1 MSERDLR
8 CVLMVNFVVC
18 DDNAEILN
26 QINSII
32 DEEMLKNKM
41 EYQCHLFDD
50 YDNSFMKLMRS
61 KLPFRIY
68 ILDIETPSS
77 SGIDI
82 ARVIRK
88 IDIESVIIFLTSHDE
103 LGYTILK
110 NEFLFLSFINKYD
123 DYPKHLSKSISKAL
137 DVLGKKGV
145 IRFEDRGAIYT
156 IPINDILYITR
167 DSIERKVIINTDYSQ
182 LSVNKTLMDMS
193 EMLGDVFVQSHRSCI
208 INSTRVSIVNLAKKK
223 ITFDTG
229 VEIDW
234 LSPKYKK
241 EVSKL

>member
-1 MSERDLR
+1 
-8 CVLMVNFVVC
+8 MVNFVVC
-18 DDNAEILN
+18 DDNAEILS

-32 DEEMLKNKM
+32 DEEMIKNKM
-41 EYQCHLFDD
+41 KYQCHLFDD
-50 YDNSFMKLMRS
+50 YDNKFMKLMRS

-68 ILDIETPSS
+68 ILDIETPTS

-88 IDIESVIIFLTSHDE
+88 IDVESVIIFLTSHDE
-103 LGYTILK
+103 LGYTVLK

-123 DYPKHLSKSISKAL
+123 DYPKHLSKAIEKAL
-137 DVLGKKGV
+137 DVLGKKQV
-145 IRFEDRGAIYT
+145 IRFDDRGAVYT

-167 DSIERKVIINTDYSQ
+167 DSIERKVVITTDYSQ
-182 LSVNKTLMDMS
+182 FSVNKTLMDMS
-193 EMLGDVFVQSHRSCI
+193 EMLGDVFIQSHRSCI
-208 INSTRVSIVNLAKKK
+208 INSTRVSIVNLPKKK
-223 ITFDTG
+223 IIFDTG

-241 EVSKL
+241 EVSQL